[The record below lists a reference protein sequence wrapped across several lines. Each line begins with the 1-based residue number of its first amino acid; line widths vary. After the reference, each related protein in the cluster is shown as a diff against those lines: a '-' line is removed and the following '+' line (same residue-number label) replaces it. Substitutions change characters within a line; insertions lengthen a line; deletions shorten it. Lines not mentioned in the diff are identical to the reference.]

1 MLGEEQLW
9 GDTKVREQKLASGV
23 QTPRRR
29 VGSDSVQT
37 CEAPG
42 SALRVYHPQT
52 ALRLHLETVSLS
64 HVATYVNVTQDAPTQ
79 EGMWGAPRFSSC
91 RNAGAPLGIQ
101 WLHDTL
107 GRHPRSCSPPVQP
120 ARTTQAPLPSTVWWA
135 HWLPSQKGQN
145 GQGGPRLLPKALRVP
160 TGPCTARTPHE
171 VYVTVDLFP
180 SLPQIPPSPMS
191 QSSSP
196 RMDSGSPRGCIKASL
211 SAL

>member
-29 VGSDSVQT
+29 VGSNSVQT
-37 CEAPG
+37 CKAPG

-79 EGMWGAPRFSSC
+79 ERMWGAPRFSSC

-107 GRHPRSCSPPVQP
+107 GRHLRSCSTLCSLPGPHRHHCP
-120 ARTTQAPLPSTVWWA
+120 ALCGGLPGHHLSKTRWA
-135 HWLPSQKGQN
+135 
-145 GQGGPRLLPKALRVP
+145 GGPRLLSKAPHVP

-171 VYVTVDLFP
+171 VYVTVDSFR

>member
-37 CEAPG
+37 CKAPG

-79 EGMWGAPRFSSC
+79 ERMWGAPRFSSC

-107 GRHPRSCSPPVQP
+107 GRHLRSCSTLCSLLGPHRHHCP
-120 ARTTQAPLPSTVWWA
+120 ALC
-135 HWLPSQKGQN
+135 
-145 GQGGPRLLPKALRVP
+145 GGLTGHHLRKTRMGRGVRDCCPKL
-160 TGPCTARTPHE
+160 H
-171 VYVTVDLFP
+171 
-180 SLPQIPPSPMS
+180 M
-191 QSSSP
+191 SP
-196 RMDSGSPRGCIKASL
+196 R
-211 SAL
+211 ALAQPVPHMKCM

>member
-29 VGSDSVQT
+29 VGSESVQT
-37 CEAPG
+37 REAPG
-42 SALRVYHPQT
+42 SALRVYPPQT

-79 EGMWGAPRFSSC
+79 ERMWGAPRFSSC

-107 GRHPRSCSPPVQP
+107 GRHPRSCQDHTG
-120 ARTTQAPLPSTVWWA
+120 TTAQHCVVGSLAPISERPEWA
-135 HWLPSQKGQN
+135 
-145 GQGGPRLLPKALRVP
+145 GGPRLLPKALRVP

-171 VYVTVDLFP
+171 VYVTVDSFP
-180 SLPQIPPSPMS
+180 SLLQIPPSPMS